1 MNKTKV
7 VIISLFIILLGNIL
21 INAYQYTINIDQ
33 YKELQ
38 YTIGYARNTELER
51 DALKDNINVLA
62 EQRDEAKT
70 EQESLTTDINILS
83 ADVVRLE
90 EERDQLKHFVD
101 VISNERDTTRFDV
114 DVLEGRINQA
124 YADLEAKKTEVQ
136 ELKEE
141 IVEVNYRLNELEY
154 KQSYAID
161 RVIHIS
167 LPDGESIT
175 DTGTSIIIRG
185 SIVNTGLNDVTGIGY
200 HILAWNLMEELCINL
215 TININGDINTR
226 TSLKTGQYKYVDCAL
241 DYTPYALTRY
251 EVTVVCDDSTLME

>member
-124 YADLEAKKTEVQ
+124 YADIGAKKTEVQ
-136 ELKEE
+136 EK
-141 IVEVNYRLNELEY
+141 
-154 KQSYAID
+154 
-161 RVIHIS
+161 
-167 LPDGESIT
+167 P
-175 DTGTSIIIRG
+175 III
-185 SIVNTGLNDVTGIGY
+185 VY
-200 HILAWNLMEELCINL
+200 
-215 TININGDINTR
+215 
-226 TSLKTGQYKYVDCAL
+226 
-241 DYTPYALTRY
+241 
-251 EVTVVCDDSTLME
+251 